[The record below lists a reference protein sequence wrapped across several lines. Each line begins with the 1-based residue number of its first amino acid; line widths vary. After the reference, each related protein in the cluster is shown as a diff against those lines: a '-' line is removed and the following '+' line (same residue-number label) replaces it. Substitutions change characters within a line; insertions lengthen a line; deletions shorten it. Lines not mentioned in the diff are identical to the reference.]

1 MNNDILNAFEEMT
14 SASNKVYSLNA
25 ELNRLSELVGV
36 LSEKVKAYREEGDNL
51 GANAIANIALD
62 DIEPEINCLYEDFH
76 KSIKGFEQKAKR
88 LKNVCAFYGINVQ
101 LGKDN
106 KIINFYKESK

>member
-14 SASNKVYSLNA
+14 SASNKVYSLNG
-25 ELNRLSELVGV
+25 EMNRLSELVGV
-36 LSEKVKAYREEGDNL
+36 LSEKVKAYREEWDNL

-76 KSIKGFEQKAKR
+76 KSIKGFEQKAKW
-88 LKNVCAFYGINVQ
+88 LK
-101 LGKDN
+101 
-106 KIINFYKESK
+106 

>member
-14 SASNKVYSLNA
+14 SASNKVYSLNG
-25 ELNRLSELVGV
+25 ELKRLSELVGV

-76 KSIKGFEQKAKR
+76 KSIKEFKQKAKR

-101 LGKDN
+101 LGENDN
-106 KIINFYKESK
+106 IIKFNKGEF

>member
-1 MNNDILNAFEEMT
+1 MNIEILNAFEEMT
-14 SASNKVYSLNA
+14 SASNKVYSLNG
-25 ELNRLSELVGV
+25 EMNRLSELVGI

-62 DIEPEINCLYEDFH
+62 DIEPVINYLYEDFH
-76 KSIKGFEQKAKR
+76 KSMKEFEQKTKR
-88 LKNVCAFYGINVQ
+88 LKNVCAFHGINVQ

-106 KIINFYKESK
+106 KVINFYKESR